1 MESAWSNGKM
11 KVLKPRT
18 SNENVP
24 PMQIDSDE
32 KRGRYIQPSAMS
44 PRFQPYTE
52 NIDAGSPLSRY
63 LFAGSPLSGK
73 VASASEGFSPPSFSA
88 WSTKGLPYCGNSSGR
103 SSSFGS
109 RGRLSPS
116 PLSSIENMEVASFMS
131 PPMYRTTATGDDDV
145 LVMDDI
151 LVRPMSGGKSG
162 RSSSSSG
169 RGSSSSSSASK
180 SVFKPDICRAWEE
193 SASSRYNSKCQ
204 DEECLAMA
212 NAVEFHY
219 GVLHLKEEAQSGRS
233 SPKSK
238 SRAETGTYSSS
249 SVRAGSST
257 HGPSSDIVEQQDAA
271 AESDQQ
277 GATSQPTSPES
288 ANDWSPLDD
297 GIEVVLPGSDEA
309 PSREEIHAY
318 ISSLKHGRTAKR
330 RLPVFEAFTKGT

>member
-1 MESAWSNGKM
+1 MENAWSNGKM

-18 SNENVP
+18 SNENIP
-24 PMQIDSDE
+24 PMQIDSE
-32 KRGRYIQPSAMS
+32 ERRGRYLQPSAMS
-44 PRFQPYTE
+44 PRFQPYAE
-52 NIDAGSPLSRY
+52 NIDAGSPLARY

-73 VASASEGFSPPSFSA
+73 VAASGEAFSPPSFSA

-131 PPMYRTTATGDDDV
+131 PPMYRTAATGDDDV

-180 SVFKPDICRAWEE
+180 SVFKTDICKAWED
-193 SASSRYNSKCQ
+193 SASCRYNSKCQ
-204 DEECLAMA
+204 
-212 NAVEFHY
+212 
-219 GVLHLKEEAQSGRS
+219 LHLKEEPQSGRPS
-233 SPKSK
+233 SKSK
-238 SRAETGTYSSS
+238 SRAETGTSSSSS
-249 SVRAGSST
+249 SVRAESST
-257 HGPSSDIVEQQDAA
+257 PGLSSDIVEQQHAA

-309 PSREEIHAY
+309 PSREQIQAY
-318 ISSLKHGRTAKR
+318 ISSFKHSRIAKR
-330 RLPVFEAFTKGT
+330 RLSVFEAITKGA

>member
-18 SNENVP
+18 SNENIP

-32 KRGRYIQPSAMS
+32 RRGRYIQPSAMS
-44 PRFQPYTE
+44 PRFQPYAE

-73 VASASEGFSPPSFSA
+73 VASASEAFSPPSFSA

-131 PPMYRTTATGDDDV
+131 PPMYRTAATGDDDV

-180 SVFKPDICRAWEE
+180 SVFKTDICRAWEE
-193 SASSRYNSKCQ
+193 SASCRYTSKCQ
-204 DEECLAMA
+204 
-212 NAVEFHY
+212 
-219 GVLHLKEEAQSGRS
+219 LHLKEEAQSGRP

-238 SRAETGTYSSS
+238 SRAETSTSS

-257 HGPSSDIVEQQDAA
+257 HGPSSDIVEQQDAG

-288 ANDWSPLDD
+288 ANNWSPLDD

-330 RLPVFEAFTKGT
+330 RLPVFEAIIKGT